1 MLKASPNDGRMLL
14 ERPLSEAL
22 RLYALQLTGIGAIAL
37 AFMAL
42 FLLTLFVE
50 HVVLPAQSAA
60 HGTQLGVPT
69 VVIIAV
75 VVSLASA
82 ALGGFVATGVTRRR
96 AEPVSTEQTI
106 ERPLS
111 EAAHHLSAAFDAY
124 NSETYEDAV
133 RHGLASLHRFQEMGD
148 IAGLADADRV
158 LGWAHLQLDH
168 FAQAESHALSSLG
181 HFEAVQD
188 EQGTAYALT
197 LLGDIALAQDKFAE
211 AEKYY
216 QQASMHMEWSRDFWQ
231 IIVTSLNRANA
242 MDGLGRSSD
251 AMRLRTWARHLIEK
265 PATIP
270 EVPRTQA
277 HLVARPALSM
287 RHAL

>member
-1 MLKASPNDGRMLL
+1 MLQASPRDGRMLL

-22 RLYALQLTGIGAIAL
+22 RLYALQLAGVGAIAL
-37 AFMAL
+37 ASMGL
-42 FLLTLFVE
+42 FLLTLLIE
-50 HVVLPAQSAA
+50 HVALPVQSAA
-60 HGTQLGVPT
+60 HGTRIGTPT
-69 VVIIAV
+69 IVIIGV
-75 VVSLASA
+75 IVGLASA
-82 ALGGFVATGVTRRR
+82 VLGGFVAVGVARRR
-96 AEPVSTEQTI
+96 PERISTEQPI
-106 ERPLS
+106 EQPFS
-111 EAAHHLSAAFDAY
+111 EAAHHLSTAFDAY

-133 RHGLASLHRFQEMGD
+133 RHGLVSLHRFQEMGD

-168 FAQAESHALSSLG
+168 VAQAEFHALSSLG

-188 EQGTAYALT
+188 EQGIADALT

-216 QQASMHMEWSRDFWQ
+216 QQAFIHMEWSRDFWQ
-231 IIVTSLNRANA
+231 IIVTAFNRANA

-251 AMRLRTWARHLIEK
+251 AMRLRAWARHLIEK

-270 EVPRTQA
+270 EAPRKQA
-277 HLVARPALSM
+277 HLVARPTLSM

>member
-1 MLKASPNDGRMLL
+1 MLL
-14 ERPLSEAL
+14 ERPLSDAL
-22 RLYALQLTGIGAIAL
+22 RLYALQLAGIGAIAL
-37 AFMAL
+37 AFMGL

-50 HVVLPAQSAA
+50 HVVLPSQSAA

-75 VVSLASA
+75 VVGLASA

-158 LGWAHLQLDH
+158 VGWAHLQLDH
-168 FAQAESHALSSLG
+168 VAQAESHALSSMG

-197 LLGDIALAQDKFAE
+197 LLGDIALAQDEFAE

-216 QQASMHMEWSRDFWQ
+216 QQAFMHMEWSRDFWQ
-231 IIVTSLNRANA
+231 IIVTALNRANA

-251 AMRLRTWARHLIEK
+251 AMHLRAWARHLIEK

-270 EVPRTQA
+270 EAPRTQA